1 MPEQES
7 RPRRNSTSKRS
18 VSRKVCYYEV
28 LGVTKEVDEQA
39 IKKAYRSLAL
49 KWHPDKNPD
58 AKEEAER
65 KFKEIAEAY
74 EVLSNSEKRTTYDR
88 WGMEGLKNGGGSNST
103 HYDPTYADPA
113 TYPDFYAFHFRSPF
127 DVFKE
132 FFGGRDPFQDLLA
145 GHFHKDFFGL
155 PRDHMDAFF
164 PTPILLRPGVAPHG
178 FLGSHYHLDP
188 LQASKKK
195 DSGFCSTIR
204 FTSGEPGQAAAVR
217 KTSTTTKMVDGKK
230 VITKKTEE
238 SGQETVEVLEN
249 GKLKSKT
256 INGVL
261 QTVKSC

>member
-1 MPEQES
+1 
-7 RPRRNSTSKRS
+7 
-18 VSRKVCYYEV
+18 
-28 LGVTKEVDEQA
+28 VTKEVEEQA

-74 EVLSNSEKRTTYDR
+74 EVLSNGEKRAIYDR

-103 HYDPTYADPA
+103 YYDPTSYADP
-113 TYPDFYAFHFRSPF
+113 TSYPDYYAFHFRSPF
-127 DVFKE
+127 DVFRE

-155 PRDHMDAFF
+155 PPDHMHAFF
-164 PTPILLRPGVAPHG
+164 PSPILRRPGVAPCESGVHG
-178 FLGSHYHLDP
+178 FLGSRYHVDP
-188 LQASKKK
+188 LQASNKK
-195 DSGFCSTIR
+195 DGGFCSTIR
-204 FTSGEPGQAAAVR
+204 FTAGEPGQAAAVR

-256 INGVL
+256 INGVQ